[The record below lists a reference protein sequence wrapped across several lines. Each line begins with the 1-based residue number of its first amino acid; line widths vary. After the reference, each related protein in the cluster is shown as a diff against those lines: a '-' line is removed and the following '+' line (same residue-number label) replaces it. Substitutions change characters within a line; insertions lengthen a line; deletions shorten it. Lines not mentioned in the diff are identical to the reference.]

1 MHLLPKSFQVA
12 STSLAAST
20 PCADLTLR
28 LDIKNSGPFLK
39 IRCKD
44 SVKVTLVFLQRQKFF
59 QKIVFFPFFGL
70 SVEPNEYVVE
80 AFCGY
85 AVLFGGL
92 FFCVVGHDTFSSQS
106 EVLVDD
112 GLVSQFNLVSC
123 LRHAEVVR
131 VSYEPWDIV
140 QRIRVGIVRRLH
152 SLALHS
158 FTNSKPKRFIVVSVQ
173 IL

>member
-1 MHLLPKSFQVA
+1 MFSEKW
-12 STSLAAST
+12 
-20 PCADLTLR
+20 
-28 LDIKNSGPFLK
+28 
-39 IRCKD
+39 
-44 SVKVTLVFLQRQKFF
+44 KFF

-112 GLVSQFNLVSC
+112 GLVKELDVVA
-123 LRHAEVVR
+123 LLGHAEVATGCRTMDIRPVYS
-131 VSYEPWDIV
+131 VS
-140 QRIRVGIVRRLH
+140 
-152 SLALHS
+152 
-158 FTNSKPKRFIVVSVQ
+158 
-173 IL
+173 